1 MEIIKTEIIPT
12 LPNKKRVCAYARVSA
27 EKEMSLHSLSS
38 QVSYYS
44 QLIQNH
50 KEWKYCGVYSDEGI
64 SGTKEERPGFQK
76 MMEDARNKKFDLIIT
91 KSVSRFARNTVILL
105 NSCRELKE
113 LGIDVYFEE
122 QNIHSLSYEGELML
136 TLQASFAQE
145 EARSTSLNQR
155 WRIAK
160 DFEEGKLWGGGPCL
174 GYKLVNRKYVVDEIT
189 APLVRRI
196 FDLYLEGLGDHAIA
210 RKLNEEGV
218 PTLKGGRWAQSIIK
232 GILTNVN
239 YTGNLML
246 QKTYVE
252 SYLSQGRHN
261 NRGQKD
267 FYFVEDEHEPIID
280 KETFNRVQELRKA
293 KAKENNT
300 VVQKAKVQKEFSELL
315 YCDNCGR
322 QYRYKKGQY
331 KNHYLC
337 STFASEGKAHCD
349 SKQIP
354 ENILINVTKVT
365 LGLNFISNEIL
376 KTVIRKIVVKKDNIL
391 TFIFING
398 EEKDVHWDDPKR
410 SDGWT
415 KEMKEAARKRTYDRL
430 AKEKG
435 GQANES
441 NQD

>member
-1 MEIIKTEIIPT
+1 MNIIKTETMPKLPT
-12 LPNKKRVCAYARVSA
+12 KMRVCAYARVSA
-27 EKEMSLHSLSS
+27 EKEMSLHSLSY
-38 QVSYYS
+38 QISYYS
-44 QLIQNH
+44 QLIQSH
-50 KEWKYCGVYSDEGI
+50 KEWKYSGVYSDEGI

-76 MMEDARNKKFDLIIT
+76 MMEDARKKSFDLIIT

-155 WRIAK
+155 WRIVK
-160 DFEEGKLWGGGPCL
+160 DFEEGRLWGGASNV
-174 GYKLVNRKYVVDEIT
+174 GYKLVNRKYVIDEET
-189 APLVRRI
+189 APIVRRI
-196 FDLYLEGLGDHAIA
+196 YQLYLEGLGDHAIA
-210 RKLNEEGV
+210 RKFNEEGV
-218 PTLKGGRWAQSIIK
+218 PSLRGGRWAQSIIK

-239 YTGNLML
+239 YTGDLML

-252 SYLSQGRHN
+252 NYLAKGRHN

-267 FYFVEDEHEPIID
+267 FFYVEDEHEPIID
-280 KETFNRVQELRKA
+280 KETFKKVQELRKA

-300 VVQKAKVQKEFSELL
+300 TVQKTKVTKEFSELL
-315 YCDNCGR
+315 YCGICGR
-322 QYRYKKGQY
+322 QYRFQKGKY

-337 STFASEGKAHCD
+337 STFASEGRTHCA

-354 ENILINVTKVT
+354 EDILINVTKVT
-365 LGLNFISNEIL
+365 LGLEVIKNDIL
-376 KTVIRKIVVKKDNIL
+376 KTLIRKIVVKPDNIL
-391 TFIFING
+391 TFVYLNG

-415 KEMKEAARKRTYDRL
+415 KEMKEAARQRAFSKKTKNGKWI
-430 AKEKG
+430 KEEK
-435 GQANES
+435 
-441 NQD
+441 

>member
-1 MEIIKTEIIPT
+1 MPKLPT
-12 LPNKKRVCAYARVSA
+12 KMRVCAYARVSA
-27 EKEMSLHSLSS
+27 EKEMSLHSLSY

-44 QLIQNH
+44 QLIQSH
-50 KEWKYCGVYSDEGI
+50 KGWKYSGVYSDEGI

-76 MMEDARNKKFDLIIT
+76 MMEDARKKSFDLIIT

-160 DFEEGKLWGGGPCL
+160 DFEEGRLWGGAANL
-174 GYKLVNRKYVVDEIT
+174 GYKLVNRKYVIDEET
-189 APLVRRI
+189 APIVRRI
-196 FDLYLEGLGDHAIA
+196 FKLYLEGLGDHAIA
-210 RKLNEEGV
+210 RKFNEEGV
-218 PTLKGGRWAQSIIK
+218 PSLRGGRWAQSIIK

-239 YTGNLML
+239 YTGDLML

-252 SYLSQGRHN
+252 NYLSKGRHN

-267 FYFVEDEHEPIID
+267 FFYVEDDHEPIID
-280 KETFNRVQELRKA
+280 KETFKKVQELRKA

-300 VVQKAKVQKEFSELL
+300 TVQKLKIQKEFSGLI
-315 YCDNCGR
+315 YCGNCGR
-322 QYRYKKGQY
+322 QYRFQKGKY

-337 STFASEGKAHCD
+337 CTFASEGKAHCA

-354 ENILINVTKVT
+354 EDILIDVTKVT
-365 LGLNFISNEIL
+365 LGLEVINNDIL
-376 KTVIRKIVVKKDNIL
+376 KSLIRKIVVKPDNIL
-391 TFIFING
+391 TFNFLSG

-410 SDGWT
+410 SNGWT
-415 KEMKEAARKRTYDRL
+415 NEMKAAARQRAY
-430 AKEKG
+430 AKKTKKGKWIKEEKG
-435 GQANES
+435 NES
-441 NQD
+441 DED